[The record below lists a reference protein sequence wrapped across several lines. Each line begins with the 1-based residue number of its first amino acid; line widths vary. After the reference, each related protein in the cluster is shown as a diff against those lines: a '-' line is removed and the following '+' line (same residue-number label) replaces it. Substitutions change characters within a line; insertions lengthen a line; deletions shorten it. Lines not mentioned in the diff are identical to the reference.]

1 AWADGFVYRRV
12 YFTKLA
18 FSRLEERWEKG
29 ILNVRHA
36 NMENGLDISGHGH
49 AHTQTVK
56 KYPYSR
62 GAHIHIVVH
71 WSEEKSILYIGT

>member
-1 AWADGFVYRRV
+1 MVAVCTPELV
-12 YFTKLA
+12 

-62 GAHIHIVVH
+62 GVHIHIVVH